1 MELNKTGFV
10 IIAITTMM
18 GWCVACNN
26 NTNENDDVELKK
38 ESAVSQGESEPI
50 GTLDEV
56 VVDDEMLSVQSSLND
71 IRFANFKTR
80 KDWLNNE
87 YILTMCR
94 YLNDYRAGRVKNE
107 ELDPY
112 KKGLNSQFV
121 IYDTEPFIMGGL
133 YVQLIFLDMPDK
145 LFTGWVYSY
154 VDETTKTVT
163 GYEYRSLILQEENG
177 EFTKETLLQAV
188 EEVPDLKLW

>member
-1 MELNKTGFV
+1 
-10 IIAITTMM
+10 MM

-26 NTNENDDVELKK
+26 NTNENADVELKK
-38 ESAVSQGESEPI
+38 ESAVSQGESEPT

-94 YLNDYRAGRVKNE
+94 YLNDYRA
-107 ELDPY
+107 
-112 KKGLNSQFV
+112 
-121 IYDTEPFIMGGL
+121 
-133 YVQLIFLDMPDK
+133 
-145 LFTGWVYSY
+145 
-154 VDETTKTVT
+154 
-163 GYEYRSLILQEENG
+163 
-177 EFTKETLLQAV
+177 
-188 EEVPDLKLW
+188 